1 MRKIWHDEAWEDY
14 LYWQM
19 QDKKI
24 VKKVHALLKSIER
37 NGYDCEGK
45 PEALAGDFSGFWS
58 VRIDRKNRIVFRI
71 YEDSLEIAQ
80 CGGHYRDK

>member
-37 NGYDCEGK
+37 NGYNCEGK
-45 PEALAGDFSGFWS
+45 PEALTDDFSGFWS